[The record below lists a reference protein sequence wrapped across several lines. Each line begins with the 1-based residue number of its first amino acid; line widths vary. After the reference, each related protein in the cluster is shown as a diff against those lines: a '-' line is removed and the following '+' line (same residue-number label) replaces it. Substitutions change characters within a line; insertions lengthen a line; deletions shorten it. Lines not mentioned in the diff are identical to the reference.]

1 MRKIGSFPSEQQAK
15 RFVDYMLTQG
25 VGLNIEFSS
34 DQWTIWVYDED
45 QVEQS
50 KTALDEFLANPEA
63 DKYRGVTRQAE
74 AIREA
79 KIKKAVEASRKQVNV
94 RETWNQPFTS
104 RCPVTSL
111 IIGISV
117 VVFLFMQSD
126 EYNVKVREA
135 LSICSFQISGNM
147 MSYDRRLVE
156 VQEGE
161 VWRLV
166 TPIFIHFSIFHILF
180 NCMMAYQLGGAI
192 EMNRGSTR
200 LALLILVTAV
210 PSNLAQFYWGGPG
223 FSMGGPGFGGLSGVV
238 YGMFGYMWMKSKF
251 DPQSHFFVP
260 PNMVFILIGWF
271 FLCMTGMVGPIAN
284 LAHGFGLGTGMALG
298 LGSTY
303 LRQVAKSK

>member
-25 VGLNIEFSS
+25 ISINVEPAIDL
-34 DQWTIWVYDED
+34 WTIWVYDED
-45 QVEQS
+45 QVDQS

-63 DKYRGVTRQAE
+63 DKYQGVTRQAE
-74 AIREA
+74 AIREE

-94 RETWNQPFTS
+94 RDTWNQPFTS
-104 RCPVTSL
+104 RCPVTSFL
-111 IIGISV
+111 IGISI

-135 LSICSFQISGNM
+135 LSICSFQVSGNM
-147 MSYDRRLVE
+147 ISYDRRLVE
-156 VQEGE
+156 VREGE

-192 EMNRGSTR
+192 EMNRGSMR
-200 LALLILVTAV
+200 LALLVLVTAI

-238 YGMFGYMWMKSKF
+238 YGMFGYMWMKSLY
-251 DPQSHFFVP
+251 DPQAGFYVP

-298 LGSTY
+298 VGSTF
-303 LRQVAKSK
+303 LRQAGKSK

>member
-15 RFVDYMLTQG
+15 HFVDYMLIQG
-25 VGLNIEFSS
+25 IDINVEPAS
-34 DQWTIWVYDED
+34 DHWTVWVYDED
-45 QVEQS
+45 QVEQAKS
-50 KTALDEFLANPEA
+50 ELNEFLANPEA
-63 DKYRGVTRQAE
+63 EKYQGITHKA
-74 AIREA
+74 AGIREER
-79 KIKKAVEASRKQVNV
+79 IKKAVAGAKKQVNV

-111 IIGISV
+111 LIGISI

-126 EYNVKVREA
+126 EYNLKAREA
-135 LSICSFQISGNM
+135 LSICTFQISGNM
-147 MSYDRRLVE
+147 MSYDTRLVE
-156 VQEGE
+156 VRDGE

-200 LALLILVTAV
+200 LALLVLLTAV
-210 PSNLAQFYWGGPG
+210 PSNLAQFYWGGTD

-251 DPQSHFFVP
+251 DPQSHFYVP
-260 PNMVFILIGWF
+260 PNMVYILIGWF

-284 LAHGFGLGTGMALG
+284 MAHGFGLGTGMALG
-298 LGSTY
+298 VGSSF
-303 LRQVAKSK
+303 LRQAGKSR

>member
-25 VGLNIEFSS
+25 ISINVEPAIDL
-34 DQWTIWVYDED
+34 WTIWVYDED
-45 QVEQS
+45 QVDQS
-50 KTALDEFLANPEA
+50 KTALDELLANPEA
-63 DKYRGVTRQAE
+63 DKYQGVTRQAE
-74 AIREA
+74 AIREE

-94 RETWNQPFTS
+94 RDTWNQPFTS
-104 RCPVTSL
+104 RCPVTSFL
-111 IIGISV
+111 IGISI

-135 LSICSFQISGNM
+135 LSICSFQVSGNM
-147 MSYDRRLVE
+147 ISYDRRLVE
-156 VQEGE
+156 VREGE

-192 EMNRGSTR
+192 EMNRGSMR
-200 LALLILVTAV
+200 LALLVLVTAI

-238 YGMFGYMWMKSKF
+238 YGMFGYMWMKSLY
-251 DPQSHFFVP
+251 DPQAGFYVP

-298 LGSTY
+298 VGSTF
-303 LRQVAKSK
+303 LRQAGKSK